1 MRYGVENDLTVWHA
15 LCRAIGVEP
24 LPRTCE
30 VGERVTK
37 FGRFILTRIVTDA
50 HILSRRMKLF
60 TPAIVRRQ
68 VMNTIVQNAAQLA
81 DMSSVVVRL
90 LMLREL

>member
-1 MRYGVENDLTVWHA
+1 
-15 LCRAIGVEP
+15 
-24 LPRTCE
+24 
-30 VGERVTK
+30 
-37 FGRFILTRIVTDA
+37 
-50 HILSRRMKLF
+50 MKLF